1 MSQFSS
7 NWLKLK
13 QNKTLLQPT
22 PQVQKKKDPETKNN
36 EEEKEIKNNGEGKE
50 KGKEIEKGMENKNK
64 KEKEKEKE
72 KENDTEGENQEEDKK
87 PIKIGKYLSFAC
99 DTCISKAQKEEEI
112 IARVSII
119 NYEGKVVYDTY
130 VKPAEYITNYR
141 TAITGITK
149 KLLKHAPSLTEVQE
163 KVSTLI
169 NDRTLVG
176 HILKP
181 KLKLLYLNH
190 PHKFTRDISRY
201 QLFLSSRNKKKPLK
215 ILAREF
221 LNQEIQQKHHSS
233 VEDARTSMKLYRL
246 IKEDW
251 EKEIK
256 EKHLQKIRKFKKK
269 QQQQQNK
276 TSNKKKRH
284 VSEFI
289 DQSNKKVA
297 NESEMTEK
305 ERVKHEKM
313 KKYYVNKYNQR
324 KRKKKEKK
332 KRSKQNKKFRKNSF
346 QSKQSADM
354 REFK

>member
-1 MSQFSS
+1 MAQFSS

-22 PQVQKKKDPETKNN
+22 PQVQKKKDQETKNK
-36 EEEKEIKNNGEGKE
+36 EEEKEIKNNGE
-50 KGKEIEKGMENKNK
+50 
-64 KEKEKEKE
+64 EKEKETKQEQQKE
-72 KENDTEGENQEEDKK
+72 KENKNEKENSTEGENQEEDKK

-141 TAITGITK
+141 TSITGITK
-149 KLLKHAPSLTEVQE
+149 KLLKHAPPLSEVQE
-163 KVSTLI
+163 KVSNVI
-169 NDRTLVG
+169 NNRTLVG

-190 PHKFTRDISRY
+190 PHKLTRDISRY
-201 QLFLSSRNKKKPLK
+201 QLFLSSRKKKRPLK

-221 LNQEIQQKHHSS
+221 LNEEIQQKHHSS
-233 VEDARTSMKLYRL
+233 VEDARISMKLFRL
-246 IKEDW
+246 IKDDW

-269 QQQQQNK
+269 QQQQNK

-289 DQSNKKVA
+289 DQTNKNVPD
-297 NESEMTEK
+297 ESEMTEK
-305 ERVKHEKM
+305 ERIKHEKM

-346 QSKQSADM
+346 QSKRSADL